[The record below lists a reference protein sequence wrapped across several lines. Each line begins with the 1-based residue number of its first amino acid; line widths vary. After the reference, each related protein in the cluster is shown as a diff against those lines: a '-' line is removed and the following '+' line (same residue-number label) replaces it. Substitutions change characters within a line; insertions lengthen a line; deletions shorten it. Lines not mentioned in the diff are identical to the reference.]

1 MKVQLHLSNYE
12 IKADLKN
19 KTGTDASSFAKKT
32 DWASLKSNVG
42 NKILIK
48 QKIFQLI

>member
-12 IKADLKN
+12 IKA
-19 KTGTDASSFAKKT
+19 FAKKT
-32 DWASLKSNVG
+32 DWANLKSNVG

-48 QKIFQLI
+48 RKIFQLI